1 MAIKIQPVGD
11 GGLRIGFGERID
23 PEINREIR
31 SFVNELER
39 NPIPGVVEWVPTY
52 CAVTVYYQPHRI
64 RFRELCQQLEAI
76 GKRRVPVTEEDA
88 RVVELPVV
96 YGGEYGP
103 DLESV
108 ARKNGLS
115 PQEVIRLHSDPSYRV
130 YMLGFVPGFPYLG
143 GMSERIATPRLKDP
157 RPRIPAGSVG
167 IAGSQTGVYP
177 LETPGGWRIIGRTPV
192 RLYDPD
198 RNPPVLLRAGDLVRF
213 RPIPVETYREMEVK
227 GCEGVEPAAA
237 VCDGMDRRSEQ

>member
-1 MAIKIQPVGD
+1 MGRGGRRGLSIKIQPVGD
-11 GGLRIGFGERID
+11 MGLRIGFGERID

-39 NPIPGVVEWVPTY
+39 HPIPGVVEWVPTY
-52 CAVTVYYQPHRI
+52 GAVMVYYQPYRI
-64 RFRELCQQLEAI
+64 RYRELCQQLEAI
-76 GKRRVPVTEEDA
+76 EENRVPVTEEDT

-103 DLESV
+103 DLGRV
-108 ARKNGLS
+108 AEKNGLS
-115 PQEVIRLHSDPSYRV
+115 PQEVIQIHSDPAYRV

-143 GMSERIATPRLKDP
+143 GMSERIATLRLKDP

-213 RPIPVETYREMEVK
+213 RPISGETYREMEV
-227 GCEGVEPAAA
+227 EGL
-237 VCDGMDRRSEQ
+237 